1 MQRISSQI
9 IKVGACAY
17 DWRTHRPSKWHPDPV
32 EDVEEFCRRL
42 LDRVLDNFS
51 MYLRPEEYDD
61 SLMELIALAW
71 RLERRFDPDKGQS
84 FRAYATWII
93 SQRAVDH
100 GPRRVLGRHGT
111 RTHNYM
117 APSENPYE
125 GHSMGETVD
134 GQSLDDQ
141 ADRHSNLARILR
153 ERDSD
158 ISWKESEL
166 GFGPD
171 GETTI

>member
-1 MQRISSQI
+1 M
-9 IKVGACAY
+9 GACAY
-17 DWRTHRPSKWHPDPV
+17 DWRTHRATKWHPEPI

-42 LDRVLDNFS
+42 LDRALDNFS

-61 SLMELIALAW
+61 SLMELITLAW
-71 RLERRFDPDKGQS
+71 RLEGRFDPDKGQS

-117 APSENPYE
+117 SPSENVDE
-125 GHSMGETVD
+125 GHSLGSPLDRRAV
-134 GQSLDDQ
+134 DDQ
-141 ADRHSNLARILR
+141 ADRYSSLPGLLR

-158 ISWKESEL
+158 LTRKDTEL
-166 GFGPD
+166 GLSPD
-171 GETTI
+171 GQTSL